1 MAEQKDTTN
10 DPENMQSEASRA
22 TGKEKVSENE
32 RIKLGDVVV
41 TATKT
46 EKVLEDVPG
55 SVSVITQEQMQK
67 QDVKTLDEALQYVP
81 GVFARPKKGLM
92 DSGPSVRMRGFNG
105 NKYTLVLVDGQPINE
120 PYYGEV
126 AFAAMPV
133 DNVERIEVIRG
144 PASALYG
151 GNAMGGVINIITK
164 TPEKLEASL
173 TGGYGTDNT
182 RRIRF
187 SIGDRLWDRLSL
199 QLGLEKETT
208 DGYIATPIVHSISEG
223 DGNTTGGYAT
233 KNSTGDDK
241 WVVGDAGE
249 NGAEREGINGKVT
262 YDFSSTGELSLN
274 AFYGRSAYDYGEP
287 HTYMGTFG
295 DSTTYADAQ
304 PSYRARFQPNDFI
317 NYTGI
322 GEVENQGYGVG
333 ITELF
338 GPVEIHAN
346 ATCQFYDKQYT
357 LETGSG
363 DDNYSNSPGM
373 LSIIE
378 ADKWFGDLQ
387 ASTPLF
393 ESHLLTIGGSYR
405 YDDAT
410 NNYYD
415 IPFYRSYDGPKDY
428 YFTAGGNAKT
438 WSLFVQDEWQILEPL
453 TFYLGLRYD
462 NWTVSDGF
470 SGEPGDETK
479 YPSATED
486 CYSPKVAAV
495 WKILSDTTF
504 RATAGHAFRPPTLQE
519 LYHSS
524 TSGGTTYHSN
534 PNLEPETLWSY
545 EVRIDQSFFDRK
557 TNLSLTGYRNDIE
570 DLIKYDSDGDDKN
583 RINIG
588 EAQTYGV
595 EFEIS
600 QKVTDW
606 LNLWGNYSYTDARVI
621 SDPDHP
627 ENEDKQV
634 TGIPKHTYSIGSD
647 VVYKNFK
654 VWLAGRYFSKVY
666 SNSDNT
672 DTEEGVYGSYEPAFL
687 LDGKITYSPIKYMD
701 VSLSVDNILDSEYYQ
716 YYAMP
721 GRTFMAELT
730 LKY

>member
-1 MAEQKDTTN
+1 MVCFWKRQQHCIKIRKKRCHSAFILLIAIVFISFSAMAEQGGSTN
-10 DPENMQSEASRA
+10 EPENMQSEASRA
-22 TGKEKVSENE
+22 TEKEKVSENE

-67 QDVKTLDEALQYVP
+67 QDVKTLDEALQYIP

-151 GNAMGGVINIITK
+151 GNAMGGVINVITK

-187 SIGDRLWDRLSL
+187 SIGDRFWDRLSL

-208 DGYIATPIVHSISEG
+208 DGYIATPIVRSISEG

-304 PSYRARFQPNDFI
+304 PGYRARFQPNDFI

-373 LSIIE
+373 LSI
-378 ADKWFGDLQ
+378 
-387 ASTPLF
+387 
-393 ESHLLTIGGSYR
+393 
-405 YDDAT
+405 
-410 NNYYD
+410 
-415 IPFYRSYDGPKDY
+415 
-428 YFTAGGNAKT
+428 
-438 WSLFVQDEWQILEPL
+438 
-453 TFYLGLRYD
+453 
-462 NWTVSDGF
+462 
-470 SGEPGDETK
+470 
-479 YPSATED
+479 
-486 CYSPKVAAV
+486 
-495 WKILSDTTF
+495 
-504 RATAGHAFRPPTLQE
+504 
-519 LYHSS
+519 
-524 TSGGTTYHSN
+524 
-534 PNLEPETLWSY
+534 
-545 EVRIDQSFFDRK
+545 
-557 TNLSLTGYRNDIE
+557 
-570 DLIKYDSDGDDKN
+570 
-583 RINIG
+583 
-588 EAQTYGV
+588 
-595 EFEIS
+595 
-600 QKVTDW
+600 
-606 LNLWGNYSYTDARVI
+606 
-621 SDPDHP
+621 
-627 ENEDKQV
+627 
-634 TGIPKHTYSIGSD
+634 
-647 VVYKNFK
+647 
-654 VWLAGRYFSKVY
+654 SKVY